1 MRAARV
7 EEASALAIQISKDI
21 TRRNAMSLS
30 KLQSSS
36 NMKELWPKVWQLTM
50 RRDDVSAAA
59 HCQITADTLNRHYAS
74 VFTDSNRAP
83 LTKQTTDLR
92 DDQFLTEI
100 EVFKQ
105 LDK

>member
-36 NMKELWPKVWQLTM
+36 NMKELWPKV
-50 RRDDVSAAA
+50 
-59 HCQITADTLNRHYAS
+59 
-74 VFTDSNRAP
+74 
-83 LTKQTTDLR
+83 
-92 DDQFLTEI
+92 
-100 EVFKQ
+100 
-105 LDK
+105 

>member
-59 HCQITADTLNRHYAS
+59 HC
-74 VFTDSNRAP
+74 
-83 LTKQTTDLR
+83 
-92 DDQFLTEI
+92 
-100 EVFKQ
+100 
-105 LDK
+105 